1 MSSDFLKVRAGFVR
15 QGTSLRQW
23 CLANGIKRQNARK
36 ALLGDWKGPR
46 GLEVRELLLKASG
59 VSSSHG

>member
-36 ALLGDWKGPR
+36 AMTGEWKGPR
-46 GLEVRELLLKASG
+46 GLEVR
-59 VSSSHG
+59 